1 MKKAVFVLVI
11 CAVLAVVLGS
21 CTSFQVSGLTIPAT
35 ASTAKSLGEFAIDV
49 KVTKFLGSAGGS
61 TLGNIM
67 SDASDVAIISAV
79 KAEITRLG
87 GTSAVNVKIV
97 YGATI
102 IDLILNSVT
111 GYIYAPANAHVTG
124 TVIK

>member
-1 MKKAVFVLVI
+1 MKKAVFALVI

-21 CTSFQVSGLTIPAT
+21 CTSFQVSGITIPAN

-49 KVTKFLGSAGGS
+49 KVTKFLGNAGGN

-67 SDASDVAIISAV
+67 SDASDAAIINAV

-87 GTSAVNVKIV
+87 GTSAINVKIV

-102 IDLILNSVT
+102 VHVLLNSVT
-111 GYIYAPANAHVTG
+111 GCIYAPANAHVTG
-124 TVIK
+124 SVIK